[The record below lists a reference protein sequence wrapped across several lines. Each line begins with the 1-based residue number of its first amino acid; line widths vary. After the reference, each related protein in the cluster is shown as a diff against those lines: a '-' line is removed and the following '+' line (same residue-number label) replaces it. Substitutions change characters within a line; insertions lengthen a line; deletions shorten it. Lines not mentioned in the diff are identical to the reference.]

1 MLILPTMISQI
12 RTAKWVC
19 ALMGVGL
26 SAACAEPMPNLT
38 ADFSAPPASA
48 QPLTWWHWLNG
59 NVTKAGISA
68 DLESMK
74 RIGIGGAQI
83 FNVANKAAV
92 DIPAGPVDYLSPQWL
107 DMVQFAASESD
118 RLGLTLGIANA
129 AGWSGSGGPWVT
141 PEHSMKHL
149 VWSEIEVNGDG
160 ANLVLPQPKAKE
172 NFYRDVAV
180 LAFPTPV
187 NAPSAE
193 IKEKATE
200 KDDGTADGAGDAID
214 LASIVDLTGKM
225 DANGRLNWQAL
236 PGAWTVMRFGYTSNG
251 ERNRPAPESA
261 TGLEIDKFSRAA
273 LDAHWAGGIAPTLD
287 KLGPLAGRVM
297 KVILLDSYEAHSQS
311 WTDEMGREFEQRRGY
326 DLTKYLPTFA
336 GYFVGSKDETKRFQ
350 WDLRR
355 TEADLFADNYYGYF
369 AEKCHRA
376 GLQFA
381 AEPYGNG
388 GFEAMLAGAKVD
400 LPMGE
405 FWVNR
410 GVHYSPKV
418 AASIGHTY
426 GQKVVGSEAFTA
438 QPENGRWQNSPGSL
452 KALGDLMWCQ
462 GINRYN
468 LHTFTHQPWPDKF
481 PGMTMGQWG
490 THFGRTT
497 TWWEQ
502 SRDWMRYIARSQSLL
517 QQGRFVADVLY
528 FPGEFPAL
536 GTRTEDPELRAAG
549 YDYDLIGTD
558 MMQQLRVENGEL
570 VLPTGMRYRVLY
582 LRGGGDLTP
591 QLAAKIRDLVAA
603 GATVIANRPDGSPSL
618 QEQPQA
624 DAQVKA
630 IAAQVWGAGKAT
642 SNGRAFGK
650 GRVYENR
657 SPLEVLQM
665 MNVAPDF
672 LASAPPG
679 EMLYIHRTFDDGE
692 VYFVSHQGDAAKLV
706 DCSFRASGRK
716 PEIWNPLTG
725 AIYDAGLWKAEAGGT
740 RVTLPMQPNGS
751 LFVVF
756 RRPVTP
762 DATTFI
768 SVKSEGNFDVQWL
781 PEVTATANGAQ
792 LLAWQNGRYSLT
804 NSAGAIKAVSVESL
818 PAPLTLA
825 QPWTVNFTP
834 GWGAPAQ
841 IAMPQLQDWTKNADA
856 GVRYYS
862 GTGTYRTNLDLSANF
877 LDKANR
883 VELDLGQV
891 EVLAEVSVNGRNL
904 GVVWSK
910 PFRVDI
916 TDAVKA
922 GDNALEIRVTNLWP
936 NRLIGDEQWP
946 SDVQWEGK
954 HLKDWP
960 QWLKEGKPR
969 PVGERRTFTTWK
981 HWSKEDALLPSGLIG
996 PVQVRAGQMVELK

>member
-1 MLILPTMISQI
+1 MINQI
-12 RTAKWVC
+12 RAAKWVC
-19 ALMGVGL
+19 ALLGVSL
-26 SAACAEPMPNLT
+26 SAAIAAPMPNLAT
-38 ADFSAPPASA
+38 DFSAPPATA
-48 QPLTWWHWLNG
+48 KPLTWWHWLNG
-59 NVTKAGISA
+59 NVSKAGITA

-74 RIGIGGAQI
+74 RVGIGGAQI

-92 DIPAGPVDYLSPQWL
+92 DIPAGPVDYISPQWL
-107 DMVQFAASESD
+107 EMVRFSASEAD
-118 RLGLTLGIANA
+118 RLGLSLGMANA
-129 AGWSGSGGPWVT
+129 AGWSGSGGPWIT
-141 PEHSMKHL
+141 PEHSMKQL
-149 VWSEIEVNGDG
+149 VWSEIEVETGA
-160 ANLVLPQPKAKE
+160 ANLVMPQPKAKE

-180 LAFPTPV
+180 LAFATPA

-193 IKEKATE
+193 VKKKATE
-200 KDDGTADGAGDAID
+200 KDDGTADGAGDPIAV
-214 LASIVDLTGKM
+214 ASIVDLIGRM
-225 DANGRLNWQAL
+225 DAQGRLNWKA
-236 PGAWTVMRFGYTSNG
+236 PAGNWTVMRFGYTSNG

-261 TGLEIDKFSRAA
+261 TGLEINKFSRAA

-297 KVILLDSYEAHSQS
+297 NVILLDSYEAHSQS
-311 WTDEMGREFEQRRGY
+311 WTDAMGREFEQRRGY
-326 DLTKYLPTFA
+326 ELTPYLPTFA

-388 GFEAMLAGAKVD
+388 GFEAMTAGAKVD

-410 GVHYSPKV
+410 GVHYSTKV

-426 GQKVVGSEAFTA
+426 GQKIVGSEAFTA
-438 QPENGRWQNSPGSL
+438 QPEHGKWQNSPGSL

-468 LHTFTHQPWPDKF
+468 LHTFAHQPWLDNF

-490 THFGRTT
+490 THFGRTN

-502 SRDWMRYIARSQSLL
+502 SRDWMSYLARSQSLL

-536 GTRTEDPELRAAG
+536 GTRTDDPKLRAAG
-549 YDYDLIGTD
+549 YDYDLVGTD

-591 QLAAKIRDLVAA
+591 QLATKIRDLVAA
-603 GATVIANRPDGSPSL
+603 GANVIANRPNGSPSL
-618 QEQPQA
+618 QGQPQA
-624 DAQVKA
+624 DTQVKA
-630 IAAQVWGAGKAT
+630 IAAQVWGTDKAT
-642 SNGRAFGK
+642 EGNQFGK
-650 GRVYENR
+650 GRVYQNR
-657 SPLEVLQM
+657 SPLEVMQTM
-665 MNVAPDF
+665 KVTPDF
-672 LASAPPG
+672 MANAPEG
-679 EMLYIHRTFDDGE
+679 ELLYIHRTFDDGD
-692 VYFVSHQGDAAKLV
+692 VYFVSHQGDTAKLV
-706 DCSFRASGRK
+706 DCFFRASGRQ
-716 PEIWNPLTG
+716 PEIWNPQTG
-725 AIYDAGLWKAEAGGT
+725 AIQDAGLWKAETNGT
-740 RVTLPMQPNGS
+740 RVTLPMEPNGS

-756 RRPVTP
+756 RKPATAG
-762 DATTFI
+762 ATTFT
-768 SVKSEGNFDVQWL
+768 SVSGATDSQWL
-781 PEVTATANGAQ
+781 PEVTATDGGARMVAWENGQ
-792 LLAWQNGRYSLT
+792 YSLT
-804 NSAGAIKAVSVESL
+804 NSAGAIQAVAVDAV
-818 PAPLTLA
+818 PAPIAIT

-841 IAMPQLQDWTKNADA
+841 IEMAQLQDWSKNADA
-856 GVRYYS
+856 GMRYYS
-862 GTGTYRTNLDLSANF
+862 GTGTYRTNLNLTADYLA
-877 LDKANR
+877 KANR
-883 VELDLGQV
+883 VELDLGAV
-891 EVLAEVSVNGRNL
+891 EVLAEVIVNGQNL

-916 TDAVKA
+916 TEAVKA

-936 NRLIGDEQWP
+936 NRLIGDEQLP
-946 SDVQWEGK
+946 SDVQWEGRK
-954 HLKDWP
+954 LKDWP
-960 QWLKEGKPR
+960 QWLTAGKPR
-969 PVGERRTFTTWK
+969 PVSERRTFTTWK
-981 HWSKEDALLPSGLIG
+981 HWSKDDALLPSGLIG
-996 PVQVRAGQMVELK
+996 PVQVRAAQIVDVKR